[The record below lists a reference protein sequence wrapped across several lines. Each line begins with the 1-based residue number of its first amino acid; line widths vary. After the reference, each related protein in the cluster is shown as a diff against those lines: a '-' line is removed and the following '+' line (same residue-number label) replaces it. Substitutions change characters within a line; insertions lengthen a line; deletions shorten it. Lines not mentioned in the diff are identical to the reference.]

1 MQIFT
6 PLSVTIALFWVFGGI
21 FITEAYPATA
31 SDVCSQLAA
40 IATGSTV
47 TAADSAEY
55 DKLRKLHWSETAW
68 KAPSCIFEPSDS
80 NTLADAIRIASSNN
94 VTFAVRSGGHSPF
107 SDWANVDGGV
117 LISLSAI
124 NAISYNPTNET
135 VRVGTGNQWGRVYE
149 QLAGYDRVVVGGRVP
164 DVGFGLLTGGG
175 LSHHSS
181 LYGFASDNVISY
193 EVVLSN
199 GTKKTVSPTS
209 DPEHF
214 WALKAGGTNFGII
227 SYVTLKTFP
236 QGKAWG
242 GIILYSIEYVDEIMA
257 AIAEYQAV
265 GQLDHKSAILPYVSF
280 NNFNLIVISFSYL
293 DAVERPEVF
302 DKFYKIPSLSD
313 HTKVHDNFGESIA
326 EVIDKV
332 YPRWTWGSTTF
343 YLDNSTYVQVARL
356 CQNISRTDE
365 FQAIEGATMVLVPQ
379 PVSRAMV
386 QQSVAS
392 GEHPMNLR
400 DREQIWFSINLGWQ
414 FASDDAR
421 MEQFVIDTLS
431 SIERLTKSKGLFD
444 EYVFFNNAHKT
455 QDPLRSYGQ
464 NAFRKMKRI
473 SRNVDP
479 AQVYQSQL
487 AGGFKLGGS

>member
-1 MQIFT
+1 MYGT
-6 PLSVTIALFWVFGGI
+6 P
-21 FITEAYPATA
+21 
-31 SDVCSQLAA
+31 
-40 IATGSTV
+40 
-47 TAADSAEY
+47 
-55 DKLRKLHWSETAW
+55 RSETAW
-68 KAPSCIFEPSDS
+68 KVPSCIFEPSDS
-80 NTLADAIRIASSNN
+80 TALADAVKIISSNN
-94 VTFAVRSGGHSPF
+94 ITFAVRSGGHSPF
-107 SDWANVDGGV
+107 SNWANVDGGV

-124 NAISYNPTNET
+124 NAISYNPTDET
-135 VRVGTGNQWGRVYE
+135 VRVGTGNQWGQVYGK
-149 QLAGYDRVVVGGRVP
+149 LAEYDRVVVGGRVP

-181 LYGFASDNVISY
+181 LYGFAADNVIIY

-199 GTKKTVSPTS
+199 GTEKTVSRAS

-227 SYVTLKTFP
+227 SYVTLKAFP
-236 QGKAWG
+236 QGKVWG
-242 GIILYSIEYVDEIMA
+242 GVIFYSIEYLDQIMA

-265 GQLDHKSAILPYVSF
+265 GQLDPRSAILPYVAF
-280 NNFNLIVISFSYL
+280 NNFNSIFISFSYL

-302 DKFYKIPSLSD
+302 NNFYRIPSLLD
-313 HTKVHDNFGESIA
+313 DTKIHNNFSASIS
-326 EVIDKV
+326 EVVDKV

-365 FQAIEGATMVLVPQ
+365 FQAIQGATLVLVPQ

-386 QQSVAS
+386 QRSVAS

-414 FASDDAR
+414 YASDDAR
-421 MEQFVIDTLS
+421 MEQFVVDTLS
-431 SIERLTKSKGLFD
+431 SIEKLTKSKGLFD
-444 EYVFFNNAHKT
+444 EYVFFNNAHTT
-455 QDPLRSYGQ
+455 QDPLRRYGQ

-473 SRNVDP
+473 SRTVDP
-479 AQVYQSQL
+479 AQIYQSRL